1 MKAKF
6 LVFSVV
12 MVLVAYVAMGFKRP
26 DAPLSE
32 INWLTFEEMQAAQT
46 KAPKLVFIDIYTE
59 WCGWCKKMDKE
70 TFTNQQIVEYLNENF
85 YAVKFDA
92 ETRGKIKFNGKEYKF
107 VSIGSRGYN
116 ELANSLL
123 SGKMSYPSTVYL
135 DEKLNILTAVP
146 GYLTPTTLDG
156 ILTFFNED
164 YYLNTKWDEFEKNY
178 VSRIKK

>member
-92 ETRGKIKFNGKEYKF
+92 ETRGKIKFNGKEYKY
-107 VSIGSRGYN
+107 VSSGSRGYN

-164 YYLNTKWDEFEKNY
+164 FYLNTKWDEFEKNY
-178 VSRIKK
+178 KSRISK